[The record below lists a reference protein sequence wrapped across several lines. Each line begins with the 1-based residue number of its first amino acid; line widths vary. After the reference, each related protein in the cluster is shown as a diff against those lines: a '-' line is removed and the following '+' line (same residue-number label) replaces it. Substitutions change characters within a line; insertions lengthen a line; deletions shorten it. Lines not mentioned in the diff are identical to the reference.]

1 MRHVALIYN
10 AALPY
15 DCKVMTGVAAYLREG
30 ARWNIYIEESALQ
43 EQRLPD
49 LGRWRGDG
57 IIADFDDPRVAR
69 AVLRSGLRA
78 VGFGGGYGWYD
89 PGSGIPYCYTDNAAV
104 ARLAAD
110 HLLERGF
117 RHFAFCGYP
126 STPINGWSADR
137 ERSFVDY
144 VRRRGFDCVTYR
156 GHHRGGRSWVEL
168 QSSLGEWLDR
178 LPKPAGLMAANDKRA
193 RQVLEVCRV
202 RRIRVPEEVAVIG
215 VDNDEMLCSLS
226 TPPLS
231 SVEQGAKRIGYT
243 AASLLDRLMSG
254 RRPRSARVI
263 VQPEACITRQS
274 TDVLAITDSKVAEA
288 VRLIR
293 ERACD
298 RLSVQ
303 QVADA
308 VALSRSGLDVRFKA
322 AMGRS
327 VHSEIRAV
335 QLRQAQVL
343 VSETNLPLK
352 EISAR
357 TGFKTIQHMT
367 ALFARTFRVTPAR
380 YRQGARPGD
389 SKRGLQNSIKL

>member
-30 ARWNIYIEESALQ
+30 APWNVYIEESALE

-49 LGRWRGDG
+49 LATWRGDG
-57 IIADFDDPRVAR
+57 IIADFDDPRLAR
-69 AVLRSGLRA
+69 AVLRSGLPA
-78 VGFGGGYGWYD
+78 VGFGGGYGWYNPD
-89 PGSGIPYCYTDNAAV
+89 SGIPYCYTDNPAV

-126 STPINGWSADR
+126 RTPINGWAADR
-137 ERSFVDY
+137 QRAFGEY
-144 VRRRGFDCVTYR
+144 VAARGCDCSIYR
-156 GHHRGGRSWVEL
+156 GHHRGGRSWMEL
-168 QSSLGEWLDR
+168 QTSLGEWLAR

-193 RQVLEVCRV
+193 RQVLEVCRL
-202 RRIRVPEEVAVIG
+202 RRIRVPEELAVIG

-226 TPPLS
+226 NPPLS

-243 AASLLDRLMSG
+243 AAQLLDRLMSG
-254 RRPRSARVI
+254 RRPRSTRIV
-263 VQPEACITRQS
+263 VQPEACLTRQS
-274 TDVLAITDSKVAEA
+274 TDVLAIHDSKVAEG

-293 ERACD
+293 EHACEGLTV
-298 RLSVQ
+298 R
-303 QVADA
+303 QVAAA

-322 AMGRS
+322 AIGCS

-335 QLRQAQVL
+335 QLRQARLL
-343 VSETNLPLK
+343 VAETNLALK

-367 ALFARTFRVTPAR
+367 TLFARTFRVTPAR
-380 YRQGARPGD
+380 YRQGAR
-389 SKRGLQNSIKL
+389 